1 MKNELITLV
10 KTVHAVDPVTKEP
23 TETIVKT
30 EVFAEEKSVWQR
42 EFYAAAAFDLRL
54 EIILVVWLHEYDGEM
69 QIEVGEG
76 DNKKEYQL
84 IRSFKPNKEEIELY
98 CSGPGPRPRSR

>member
-1 MKNELITLV
+1 MKNEVIALV
-10 KTVHAVDPVTKEP
+10 KTVHGTDPATKEP

-42 EFYAAAAFDLRL
+42 EFYAAAAFDLRP
-54 EIILVVWLHEYDGEM
+54 EIIFVVWLEEYSGEM

-76 DNKKEYQL
+76 DDKKEYQL
-84 IRSFKPNKEEIELY
+84 IRSFKPNNAEIELY

>member
-10 KTVHAVDPVTKEP
+10 KTVPGKDEETQEP
-23 TETIVKT
+23 TETIVRT
-30 EVFAEEKSVWQR
+30 DVFAEEKSVWQR
-42 EFYAAAAFDLRL
+42 EFYAAAAFDLRP
-54 EIILVVWLHEYDGEM
+54 EIIFVVWLEEYGGEK

-76 DNKKEYQL
+76 DDKKEYQL
-84 IRSFKPNKEEIELY
+84 IRSFKPNNAEIELY